1 MSGDKHAVKFWRG
14 SRQDYNT
21 LGTQGKLDFW
31 TRYSVKETDGR
42 RTEYFG
48 SKPVMEPS
56 GELYPVLDIVTSVP
70 QTVHVGDRY
79 LVGHDATYDS
89 GGTKVADAEYYV
101 VDIAADL
108 TQSQIS
114 TLGKHCVRVASK
126 HFWSYQIVNGELIS
140 YDQVIDSG
148 TY

>member
-1 MSGDKHAVKFWRG
+1 MPGDRHAVKFWRG
-14 SRQDYNT
+14 SRQAYNA
-21 LGTQGKLDFW
+21 LGTQGALDFW
-31 TRYSVKETDGR
+31 TRYSVKESDGR

-48 SKPVMEPS
+48 SKPVMEPT
-56 GELYPVLDIVTSVP
+56 GELYPVLDIVTSLP
-70 QTVHVGDRY
+70 STLNVGDRY
-79 LVGHDATYDS
+79 LVGQNATYDTN
-89 GGTKVADAEYYV
+89 GTKLTDAEYYV

-126 HFWSYQIVNGELIS
+126 HYWRYQIVNGELIS
-140 YDQVIDSG
+140 YDHVIDGG